1 MNYETKIC
9 TSLKFSCLLHMS
21 TTKKVSEK
29 HKVHALFVRSLQI
42 IHPGSKFESA
52 PIVVGTVGYVPK
64 CLVTCLK
71 KFGFKRKEIKLII
84 RRTQV
89 KSICCR
95 FAKHF

>member
-1 MNYETKIC
+1 MN
-9 TSLKFSCLLHMS
+9 

-64 CLVTCLK
+64 CLVTCLE
-71 KFGFKRKEIKLII
+71 KF
-84 RRTQV
+84 
-89 KSICCR
+89 
-95 FAKHF
+95 

>member
-1 MNYETKIC
+1 MN
-9 TSLKFSCLLHMS
+9 

-29 HKVHALFVRSLQI
+29 HKVHALFVRSL
-42 IHPGSKFESA
+42 
-52 PIVVGTVGYVPK
+52 VVGTVGYVPK